1 MKEKLLKYSKLSK
14 SLLFPLL
21 LVLLFVILLKQMNL
35 YHRLISLYKGFY
47 PLFSG
52 IIIAFLF
59 QPIIDKLHTRLKL
72 KLSVVIVYV
81 GILSLFMIFI
91 AILLPILYEQLIN
104 ISRQLPNWLKMID
117 YYLKQV
123 QISFFKSKDIEKYVM
138 KDGYQVVFHSLVSWF
153 SSFTQFIFGYICA
166 FFISLDLEFWIHTGK
181 KMIPNFHQFS
191 LFYKTMSSI
200 IYQYLFGTLLDML
213 FIVFTISPILYLS
226 HFPNALF
233 YGLLLAL
240 LNLWPYIGATIG
252 LLLILFISIFT
263 FDTLPFFP
271 LLLIWLIQQIESNVI
286 QPFIFNK
293 TMSVRP
299 ILSFAF
305 LFISESIF
313 GIVGVILSPIFA
325 AIAQIVFRSYLHSK
339 TSNEIGKWEDIWY
352 DFDDIMADHQV
363 RDDCI

>member
-1 MKEKLLKYSKLSK
+1 MKDKLLKYSKLSK

-21 LVLLFVILLKQMNL
+21 FVLLFVLLLKQMNL
-35 YHRLISLYKGFY
+35 YLRLLSLFKGFY

-52 IIIAFLF
+52 MIIAFLF
-59 QPIIDKLHTRLKL
+59 QPIIDKLHRHLKL
-72 KLSVVIVYV
+72 KVAVVFVYV
-81 GILSLFMIFI
+81 GVLAFFMIFI
-91 AILLPILYEQLIN
+91 AILLPILYEQVIN
-104 ISRQLPNWLKMID
+104 ITRQLPSWFKTID

-123 QISFFKSKDIEKYVM
+123 QINFLKSKDIEAFVM
-138 KDGYQVVFHSLVSWF
+138 KDGYHVVIHSLVTWF
-153 SSFTQFIFGYICA
+153 ESFTQFIFGYICA

-181 KMIPNFHQFS
+181 KMIPNFHRFS

-213 FIVFTISPILYLS
+213 FIVLTISPILYLS

-271 LLLIWLIQQIESNVI
+271 LLLIWLIQQVESNVI

-313 GIVGVILSPIFA
+313 GIVGIILSPIFA

-339 TSNEIGKWEDIWY
+339 TSDKIGKWEDIWY
-352 DFDDIMADHQV
+352 DFDDVMADHEALN
-363 RDDCI
+363 DCI